1 MSEPN
6 RKKPALTFS
15 AAPSATPSTSPATPP
30 SSAVPDL
37 DQRPQTQPHKQPGGH
52 FRGSPAAVLTV
63 VLFSYLL
70 IILDVSIVITGL
82 PEIQHDLGLSGA
94 SLSWVQNS
102 YTLTFGSLL
111 LLGARSGDLFG
122 RRRMLMIGLIVFAL
136 SSLMIGLATSPAIL
150 LAGRAIQGMGS
161 AILAPATLALLSANF
176 AEGPA
181 RIRALA
187 WYAAMAG
194 IGSSL
199 GLVLGGVFAGLLSWR
214 VGFLVNV
221 PLAGVLVLA
230 SGFLLRETPRHH
242 GSLDLYGAMA
252 SVAGI
257 AGVTFGIVYAA
268 DHGWHQIYSIASLLV
283 GVMFLL
289 LFVRL
294 EAGHKHPLMP
304 LRVFSNRVRNGAYLT
319 RMLFLGSMVS
329 FFYFTTRYLQQVL
342 NMTPVEAGFA
352 FLPFT
357 VLTFLASTQVPR
369 LTASLGNG
377 RLAVAATVLLTF
389 GLGWL
394 AWLST
399 DSATYQ
405 HGIAWAMGL
414 IGVGNGAVL
423 GPLTVAGVSGTTE
436 EDAGAAAGVVNAA
449 HQIGGTLGL
458 SLTVNIAAQAASN
471 VAPQAAAGATAL
483 LNGTAL
489 SAMLTQGLFATCV
502 LSLLSCA
509 SALLIV
515 DRKPA

>member
-1 MSEPN
+1 MSDPT
-6 RKKPALTFS
+6 RKKPALTFPGDTSTNPAIPPASTSS
-15 AAPSATPSTSPATPP
+15 ALVQAPSSEAHE
-30 SSAVPDL
+30 
-37 DQRPQTQPHKQPGGH
+37 QPHEEPTGR

-82 PEIQHDLGLSGA
+82 PEIQNDLGLSGA

-122 RRRMLMIGLIVFAL
+122 RRRMLMVGLVVFAL
-136 SSLMIGLATSPAIL
+136 SSLMIGLATSPSIL

-176 AEGPA
+176 SEGPA

-214 VGFLVNV
+214 VGFLVNM

-230 SGFLLRETPRHH
+230 SGFLLTETPRRQ
-242 GSLDLYGAMA
+242 GSLDLYGAIA

-268 DHGWHQIYSIASLLV
+268 DHGWHQICSVASLFV
-283 GVMFLL
+283 GVMLLL
-289 LFVRL
+289 LFVWL

-357 VLTFLASTQVPR
+357 ILTFLASTQVPR
-369 LTASLGNG
+369 LTAALGNG
-377 RLAVAATVLLTF
+377 RLALAAATLLTV

-394 AWLST
+394 AWLT
-399 DSATYQ
+399 AGSATYQ
-405 HGIAWAMGL
+405 YGIAWAMGL
-414 IGVGNGAVL
+414 IGLGNGAVL
-423 GPLTVAGVSGTTE
+423 GPLTVAGVAGTTE
-436 EDAGAAAGVVNAA
+436 EDAGVAAGVVNAA

-458 SLTVNIAAQAASN
+458 SLTVNIATQVASN
-471 VAPQAAAGATAL
+471 SAPQAVSGAMGL
-483 LNGTAL
+483 LSGTAL
-489 SAMLTQGLFATCV
+489 SAMLTQGLLVTCL